1 MREKYEFCI
10 SNDFAYE
17 KVKPRFG
24 MCANVEFIIFACL
37 MLMAWISRVSL
48 PVKKKIHV
56 IKNINWLIDVFFL
69 LIIRMK

>member
-17 KVKPRFG
+17 KVNPRFG

-37 MLMAWISRVSL
+37 MLIAWISRVSL
-48 PVKKKIHV
+48 PVKKEKYV
-56 IKNINWLIDVFFL
+56 VSKMLIG
-69 LIIRMK
+69 